1 MVDPGLCKKGC
12 ILFVKVLSSQPLN
25 MFELKRVM
33 MYLYR
38 SEKDNRRGL
47 PCAFSLSL
55 SLCLCSRPLP
65 PLQLTP
71 EFTDLLAFCSCP
83 LCLGSEEHS
92 THRLLLSWVEHPQ
105 INLDKI
111 QQKIHEK
118 LSSPL
123 SLLLQAISHLTHYVL
138 LQHMQGAMQKSGRNL
153 VSHFCQHCYFIL
165 EFTMTFF
172 NGFSHLERQ
181 EVLEEPRL
189 FSHIVCI
196 VLKST

>member
-1 MVDPGLCKKGC
+1 
-12 ILFVKVLSSQPLN
+12 
-25 MFELKRVM
+25 

-38 SEKDNRRGL
+38 SEKDNGRGL
-47 PCAFSLSL
+47 PHSFSLSR
-55 SLCLCSRPLP
+55 SLCVCAPALSP

-83 LCLGSEEHS
+83 LCLRSEEHS

-111 QQKIHEK
+111 QQKIHTM

-138 LQHMQGAMQKSGRNL
+138 LRHIARCKKACSAWEEVRNYRPTFVSNVFHSGMYNHIFWMFLPIWSCNNPWKNHVCL
-153 VSHFCQHCYFIL
+153 VS
-165 EFTMTFF
+165 
-172 NGFSHLERQ
+172 
-181 EVLEEPRL
+181 L
-189 FSHIVCI
+189 FAFY
-196 VLKST
+196 

>member
-1 MVDPGLCKKGC
+1 
-12 ILFVKVLSSQPLN
+12 

-47 PCAFSLSL
+47 PCSFSLSL
-55 SLCLCSRPLP
+55 ARSLGVCTPAFSPP

-83 LCLGSEEHS
+83 LCLRSEEHS
-92 THRLLLSWVEHPQ
+92 THHLLLSWVEHPQ
-105 INLDKI
+105 INLDKM

-123 SLLLQAISHLTHYVL
+123 SLLLQVISHLTHYVL
-138 LQHMQGAMQKSGRNL
+138 LRRMQGAMQKSAVPGKNYQATFVSTVLPSLLTSFWNL
-153 VSHFCQHCYFIL
+153 QSHFLNIWSCRKLWKNHVCL
-165 EFTMTFF
+165 GT
-172 NGFSHLERQ
+172 
-181 EVLEEPRL
+181 L
-189 FSHIVCI
+189 FVFY
-196 VLKST
+196 

>member
-1 MVDPGLCKKGC
+1 
-12 ILFVKVLSSQPLN
+12 
-25 MFELKRVM
+25 

-38 SEKDNRRGL
+38 CEKDNRRGL
-47 PCAFSLSL
+47 PRSFSLSH
-55 SLCLCSRPLP
+55 SLCVCAPALSP

-83 LCLGSEEHS
+83 LRLRSEEHS
-92 THRLLLSWVEHPQ
+92 THRLLLSWVEQPQ

-138 LQHMQGAMQKSGRNL
+138 LRHMQGAMKKSAVLRKNYQATFVSTVISFRNL
-153 VSHFCQHCYFIL
+153 QSHFWMFLPIWSCRKSWKNHVCL
-165 EFTMTFF
+165 VTLFTFY
-172 NGFSHLERQ
+172 
-181 EVLEEPRL
+181 
-189 FSHIVCI
+189 
-196 VLKST
+196 